1 MGRPINSAMDSEGVE
16 ATRKHLRL
24 ATITS
29 TGSGELFE
37 DFSATVA
44 AGDVNLEDALA
55 EALRLYVDLHS
66 RQ

>member
-1 MGRPINSAMDSEGVE
+1 MSRPINSAMDSEGVE
-16 ATRKHLRL
+16 ATRKYLRL

-37 DFSATVA
+37 DFSATLA
-44 AGDVNLEDALA
+44 AGDVNLEDALT
-55 EALRLYVDLHS
+55 EALRLYVDLHP

>member
-1 MGRPINSAMDSEGVE
+1 MDSEGIE

-44 AGDVNLEDALA
+44 ANNVNLEDALA
-55 EALRLYVDLHS
+55 EALRLYVDLLP